1 MVPAALFYE
10 DSLVASA
17 QDVRLVK
24 WSQLPNPTIPILFA
38 GCESKE
44 DWIDEGAV
52 SGVYRTCDSKQSW
65 YNTGEIDRTL
75 ALVQSILVEIP
86 EITQKEI
93 AVITPW
99 REQVWKM
106 RAALRTAGYGG
117 VDVGNVEVSDVSS
130 LVC

>member
-1 MVPAALFYE
+1 MEPAISFCLISGISTRM
-10 DSLVASA
+10 DCTSA
-17 QDVRLVK
+17 NVR
-24 WSQLPNPTIPILFA
+24 
-38 GCESKE
+38 
-44 DWIDEGAV
+44 
-52 SGVYRTCDSKQSW
+52 
-65 YNTGEIDRTL
+65 
-75 ALVQSILVEIP
+75 SISPVLYHDCFVEIP
-86 EITQKEI
+86 EIKQKEI